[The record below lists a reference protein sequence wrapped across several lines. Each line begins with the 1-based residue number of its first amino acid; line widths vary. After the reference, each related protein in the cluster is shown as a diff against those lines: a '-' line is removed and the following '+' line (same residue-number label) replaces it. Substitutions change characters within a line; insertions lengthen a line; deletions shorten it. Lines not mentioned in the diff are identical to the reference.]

1 MRCQILL
8 DAGKLYESVAS
19 SSTGATAASVASE
32 AVKLCPINTAASVA
46 SDLVFNPGSSSTEA
60 EKNAAYGRL
69 RRMSGSNRR
78 RTKTRGLHY
87 RGEAS
92 ARCRFGA
99 EPLIPSSYM
108 NRAEWGKM
116 QACISPPPMG
126 GGIKSKGLKVGKKI
140 KSLKKRKKKIFL
152 KI

>member
-1 MRCQILL
+1 MHCQILL

-99 EPLIPSSYM
+99 EPFNS
-108 NRAEWGKM
+108 
-116 QACISPPPMG
+116 
-126 GGIKSKGLKVGKKI
+126 
-140 KSLKKRKKKIFL
+140 
-152 KI
+152 